1 MAKQLSDS
9 VATSTATAAPSGS
22 TRRKPSNIP
31 RIFQGDAAS
40 VQAEIR
46 NVYGHNISE
55 ALANDL
61 IAFVA
66 KAVKGEY
73 TA

>member
-1 MAKQLSDS
+1 M
-9 VATSTATAAPSGS
+9 
-22 TRRKPSNIP
+22 
-31 RIFQGDAAS
+31 
-40 VQAEIR
+40 QAEIR